1 MLRNIDT
8 RRLKLLAQTD
18 KSVAR
23 TRREWE
29 QGTMRYADDNLTLLW
44 RCARDWDA
52 MDYLRKE
59 HSRNLR
65 YKNGDQ
71 WSDTVPDPDHPHRTI
86 REDAL
91 ISRSGKVP
99 LKHNYIQQYIRNIH
113 GQLLSSPT
121 QTVVYARSRDDQP
134 LGEMLT
140 NALQACH
147 QLNRIRK
154 IDINV
159 VEELCLTGIA
169 CAKVRYGYWSTK
181 NRTDGKIDL
190 VNINRLFF
198 NADIEDPRLTD
209 IRRIGELHDYT
220 FDDLVRNFA
229 TCREDVQALREIYG
243 ICHDHTKLENLYE
256 NHASRL
262 QNLNFLYTN
271 DLGKYRVIE
280 VWERLG
286 RWVLYIHDYADG
298 TEEIYTELT
307 MQEVEAINA
316 SRIEQGMAAG
326 IAPDTV
332 KLIYAREQYEYYW
345 RVKYLTP
352 NGYCIKET
360 ESPYAHEEHPYVL
373 AAMPVIDGRF
383 KAVLSD
389 VIDIQRYINRLL
401 TLLDFIIGA
410 SAKGLLMVPQECIPD
425 DMDIQDFAREYVK
438 TNGVILIKKGAYDKL
453 PKQISMN
460 GTNIGA
466 WEMFAQEM
474 NIMQQISG
482 LNGAVQGQVP
492 RANTP
497 SSLYAQQA
505 QNSMMNFVVLFEN
518 YNMFCEERDE
528 KLLKVLMQYYTTRR
542 YIGTNGKTAGEMAKF
557 YEPEMAQKIED
568 FNLTAAKSND
578 TPVFRQMTDD
588 LLMKLLESGRIPLE
602 IFLNNC
608 SLPGADKTTRRGQ
621 VFQRTGRSRS
631 NRPRSPYAVATGGT
645 TERRPERYG
654 HDATVYGC
662 QLTYLPKIN
671 SLF

>member
-23 TRREWE
+23 TRREWV

-608 SLPGADKTTRRGQ
+608 SLPGADKLLAEVKSFNEQAAAGQ
-621 VFQRTGRSRS
+621 IDPEALTQLQQAAQQNADPNAMAMMQR
-631 NRPRSPYAVATGGT
+631 YM
-645 TERRPERYG
+645 
-654 HDATVYGC
+654 DA
-662 QLTYLPKIN
+662 N
-671 SLF
+671 

>member
-134 LGEMLT
+134 LREMLT

-608 SLPGADKTTRRGQ
+608 SLPGADKLLAEVKSFNEQAAAGQ
-621 VFQRTGRSRS
+621 IDPEALTQLQQAAQQNADPNAMAMMQR
-631 NRPRSPYAVATGGT
+631 YM
-645 TERRPERYG
+645 
-654 HDATVYGC
+654 DA
-662 QLTYLPKIN
+662 N
-671 SLF
+671 

>member
-542 YIGTNGKTAGEMAKF
+542 YIGTNGKTAGEMAQF

-608 SLPGADKTTRRGQ
+608 SLPGADKLLAEVKSFNEQAAAGQ
-621 VFQRTGRSRS
+621 IDPEALTQLQQAAQQNADPNAMAMMQR
-631 NRPRSPYAVATGGT
+631 YM
-645 TERRPERYG
+645 
-654 HDATVYGC
+654 DA
-662 QLTYLPKIN
+662 N
-671 SLF
+671 

>member
-8 RRLKLLAQTD
+8 RQLKLLAQTE

-59 HSRNLR
+59 HARNLR

-71 WSDTVPDPDHPHRTI
+71 WSDTVPAPAHPHRTI

-286 RWVLYIHDYADG
+286 RWVLYVHDYADG
-298 TEEIYTELT
+298 TEEIYTDLT

-425 DMDIQDFAREYVK
+425 DMDIRDFAREYVK

-608 SLPGADKTTRRGQ
+608 SLPGADKLLSEVKSFNEQAAAGQ
-621 VFQRTGRSRS
+621 IDPEALTQLQQAAQQNADPNAMAMMQR
-631 NRPRSPYAVATGGT
+631 YM
-645 TERRPERYG
+645 
-654 HDATVYGC
+654 DA
-662 QLTYLPKIN
+662 N
-671 SLF
+671 

>member
-29 QGTMRYADDNLTLLW
+29 QGTMRYADDHLTLLW
-44 RCARDWDA
+44 WCAREWDA
-52 MDYLRKE
+52 MDDLRKE

-425 DMDIQDFAREYVK
+425 DMDIRDFAREYVK

-608 SLPGADKTTRRGQ
+608 SLPGADKLLAEVKSFNEQAAAGQ
-621 VFQRTGRSRS
+621 IDPEALTQLQQAAQQNADPNAMAMMQR
-631 NRPRSPYAVATGGT
+631 YM
-645 TERRPERYG
+645 
-654 HDATVYGC
+654 DA
-662 QLTYLPKIN
+662 N
-671 SLF
+671 

>member
-608 SLPGADKTTRRGQ
+608 SLPGADKLLAEVKSFNEQAAAGQ
-621 VFQRTGRSRS
+621 IDPEALMQLQQAAQQNADPNAMAMMQR
-631 NRPRSPYAVATGGT
+631 YM
-645 TERRPERYG
+645 
-654 HDATVYGC
+654 DA
-662 QLTYLPKIN
+662 N
-671 SLF
+671 

>member
-578 TPVFRQMTDD
+578 TPVFRQMTDN

-608 SLPGADKTTRRGQ
+608 SLPGADKLLAEVKSFNEQAAAGQ
-621 VFQRTGRSRS
+621 IDPEALTQLQQAAQQNADPNAMAMMQR
-631 NRPRSPYAVATGGT
+631 YM
-645 TERRPERYG
+645 
-654 HDATVYGC
+654 DA
-662 QLTYLPKIN
+662 N
-671 SLF
+671 

>member
-44 RCARDWDA
+44 CCARYWDA

-425 DMDIQDFAREYVK
+425 DMDIRDFAREYVK

-608 SLPGADKTTRRGQ
+608 SLPGADKLLAEVKSFNEQAAAGQ
-621 VFQRTGRSRS
+621 IDPEALTQLQQAAQQNADPNAMAMMQR
-631 NRPRSPYAVATGGT
+631 YM
-645 TERRPERYG
+645 
-654 HDATVYGC
+654 DA
-662 QLTYLPKIN
+662 N
-671 SLF
+671 

>member
-608 SLPGADKTTRRGQ
+608 SLPGADKLLAEVKSFNEQAAAGQ
-621 VFQRTGRSRS
+621 IDPEALTQLQQAAQQNADPNAMAMMQRYMDV
-631 NRPRSPYAVATGGT
+631 N
-645 TERRPERYG
+645 
-654 HDATVYGC
+654 
-662 QLTYLPKIN
+662 
-671 SLF
+671 

>member
-243 ICHDHTKLENLYE
+243 ICLDHTKLENLYE

-608 SLPGADKTTRRGQ
+608 SLPGADKLLAEVKSFNEQAAAGQ
-621 VFQRTGRSRS
+621 IDPEALTQLQQAAQQNADPNAMAMMQR
-631 NRPRSPYAVATGGT
+631 YM
-645 TERRPERYG
+645 
-654 HDATVYGC
+654 DA
-662 QLTYLPKIN
+662 N
-671 SLF
+671 

>member
-154 IDINV
+154 IDIHV

-608 SLPGADKTTRRGQ
+608 SLPGADKLLAEVKSFNEQAAAGQ
-621 VFQRTGRSRS
+621 IDPEALTQLQQAAQQNADPNAMAMMQR
-631 NRPRSPYAVATGGT
+631 YM
-645 TERRPERYG
+645 
-654 HDATVYGC
+654 DA
-662 QLTYLPKIN
+662 N
-671 SLF
+671 

>member
-280 VWERLG
+280 VWDRLG

-608 SLPGADKTTRRGQ
+608 SLPGADKLLAEVKSFNEQAAAGQ
-621 VFQRTGRSRS
+621 IDPEALTQLQQAAQQNADPNAMAMMQR
-631 NRPRSPYAVATGGT
+631 YM
-645 TERRPERYG
+645 
-654 HDATVYGC
+654 DA
-662 QLTYLPKIN
+662 N
-671 SLF
+671 

>member
-229 TCREDVQALREIYG
+229 TCREGVQALREIYG

-608 SLPGADKTTRRGQ
+608 SLPGADKLLAEVKSFNEQAAAGQ
-621 VFQRTGRSRS
+621 IDPEALTQLQQAAQQNADPNAMAMMQR
-631 NRPRSPYAVATGGT
+631 YM
-645 TERRPERYG
+645 
-654 HDATVYGC
+654 DA
-662 QLTYLPKIN
+662 N
-671 SLF
+671 

>member
-243 ICHDHTKLENLYE
+243 ICHDDTKLENLYE

-608 SLPGADKTTRRGQ
+608 SLPGADKLLAEVKSFNEQAAAGQ
-621 VFQRTGRSRS
+621 IDPEALTQLQQAAQQNADPNAMAMMQR
-631 NRPRSPYAVATGGT
+631 YM
-645 TERRPERYG
+645 
-654 HDATVYGC
+654 DA
-662 QLTYLPKIN
+662 N
-671 SLF
+671 

>member
-425 DMDIQDFAREYVK
+425 NMDIRDFAREYVK

-608 SLPGADKTTRRGQ
+608 SLPGADKLLAEVKSFNEQAAAGQ
-621 VFQRTGRSRS
+621 IDPEALTQLQQAAQQNADPNAMAMMQR
-631 NRPRSPYAVATGGT
+631 YM
-645 TERRPERYG
+645 
-654 HDATVYGC
+654 DA
-662 QLTYLPKIN
+662 N
-671 SLF
+671 

>member
-518 YNMFCEERDE
+518 YNMFCEERAE
-528 KLLKVLMQYYTTRR
+528 KLLKGLIQYYTTRR

-608 SLPGADKTTRRGQ
+608 SLPGADKLLAEVKSFNEQAAAGQ
-621 VFQRTGRSRS
+621 IDPEALTQLQQAAQQNADPNAMAMMQR
-631 NRPRSPYAVATGGT
+631 YM
-645 TERRPERYG
+645 
-654 HDATVYGC
+654 DA
-662 QLTYLPKIN
+662 N
-671 SLF
+671 

>member
-29 QGTMRYADDNLTLLW
+29 QGTMRYADDNLTLQW
-44 RCARDWDA
+44 CCARDWDA

-425 DMDIQDFAREYVK
+425 DMDIRDFAREYVK

-608 SLPGADKTTRRGQ
+608 SLPGADKLLAEVKSFNEQAAAGQ
-621 VFQRTGRSRS
+621 IDPEALTQLQQAAQQNADPNAMAMMQR
-631 NRPRSPYAVATGGT
+631 YM
-645 TERRPERYG
+645 
-654 HDATVYGC
+654 DA
-662 QLTYLPKIN
+662 N
-671 SLF
+671 

>member
-209 IRRIGELHDYT
+209 IRRIRELHDYT

-608 SLPGADKTTRRGQ
+608 SLPGADKLLAEVKSFNEQAAAGQ
-621 VFQRTGRSRS
+621 IDPEALTQLQQAAQQNADPNAMAMMQR
-631 NRPRSPYAVATGGT
+631 YM
-645 TERRPERYG
+645 
-654 HDATVYGC
+654 DA
-662 QLTYLPKIN
+662 N
-671 SLF
+671 

>member
-71 WSDTVPDPDHPHRTI
+71 WSDTVPDHDHPHRTI

-608 SLPGADKTTRRGQ
+608 SLPGADKLLAEVKSFNEQAAAGQ
-621 VFQRTGRSRS
+621 IDPEALTQLQQAAQQNADPNAMAMMQR
-631 NRPRSPYAVATGGT
+631 YM
-645 TERRPERYG
+645 
-654 HDATVYGC
+654 DA
-662 QLTYLPKIN
+662 N
-671 SLF
+671 

>member
-198 NADIEDPRLTD
+198 NADIEDPRQTD

-608 SLPGADKTTRRGQ
+608 SLPGADKLLAEGKSFNEQAAAGQ
-621 VFQRTGRSRS
+621 IDPEALTQLQQAAQQNADPNAMAMMQR
-631 NRPRSPYAVATGGT
+631 YM
-645 TERRPERYG
+645 
-654 HDATVYGC
+654 DA
-662 QLTYLPKIN
+662 N
-671 SLF
+671 